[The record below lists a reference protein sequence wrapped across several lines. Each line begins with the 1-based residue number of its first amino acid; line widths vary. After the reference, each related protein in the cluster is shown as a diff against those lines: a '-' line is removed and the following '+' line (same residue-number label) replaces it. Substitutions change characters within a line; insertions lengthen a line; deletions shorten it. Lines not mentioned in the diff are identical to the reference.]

1 MKYLI
6 VFCLVVCL
14 SCKNDKN
21 VNTEATIVTNSNNNN
36 IENIELDIRDF
47 NELEELLRLED
58 DKIHV
63 VNFWATWCAPC
74 IKEMPH
80 FEKLNANYKDKNV
93 EVLLVSLDFPFNYDK
108 KLKPFIKEHKLQ
120 SRVVALDDPDMNA
133 WMPKVSEEWTGAIP
147 ITIIYNKNK
156 RKFYERSFI
165 TYIQLEDELKQ
176 FLN

>member
-6 VFCLVVCL
+6 ALCLVVCL

-21 VNTEATIVTNSNNNN
+21 VNAEATIVANSDNKN
-36 IENIELDIRDF
+36 IENIKLDIRNF
-47 NELEELLRLED
+47 NDLEPLLNKQD
-58 DKIHV
+58 NKVHV

-74 IKEMPH
+74 IKEIPH
-80 FEKLNANYKDKNV
+80 FEKLNANYKDRNV
-93 EVLLVSLDFPFNYDK
+93 EVLLVSLDFPFNYEK

-120 SRVVALDDPDMNA
+120 SKVVVLDDPDMNS

-147 ITIIYNKNK
+147 ITIIYNKEK
-156 RKFYERSFI
+156 RQFYERTF
-165 TYIQLEDELKQ
+165 TYNELEKELNQ

>member
-6 VFCLVVCL
+6 ALCLIVFL
-14 SCKNDKN
+14 SCKNDQN
-21 VNTEATIVTNSNNNN
+21 VNAERTIAASSDTNDVESV
-36 IENIELDIRDF
+36 ELDIRDF
-47 NELEELLRLED
+47 NGLEELLSLKD
-58 DKIHV
+58 DKVHV

-74 IKEMPH
+74 IKELPH
-80 FEKLNANYKDKNV
+80 FEKLNANYKHKNV

-108 KLKPFIKEHKLQ
+108 KLKPYIKEHKLQ
-120 SRVVALDDPDMNA
+120 SKVVALDDPDMNT

-156 RKFYERSFI
+156 RKFYERTF
-165 TYIQLEDELKQ
+165 TYSQLENELKQ